1 MSISGLFDIS
11 KDLSTTEM
19 RSAVHRLCSVDD
31 DHPLDDTNL
40 LLKEK
45 IAFCSSDTPSGN
57 NSSLAEVH
65 HLLVAF
71 HGALYNEKVLREK
84 LSIEGY
90 RFSKSNTAEVIGTGF
105 LEYGVELFNQ
115 LTGKFSIAIFDTRS
129 KTLTIARDR
138 VGEEPLFYTQTHGLF
153 LFSTSLKSLLSSGS
167 VDKKI
172 SAGALSQY
180 LQLTYI
186 PAPLSIIESV
196 YKLLPGHYLTADSEG
211 AASITQYWNVSY
223 VKESLIPDYDACK
236 TQLRKAV
243 FCSVEEMIGE
253 SHSYGTFL
261 SGGIDSTI
269 ITGIT
274 SQLSDSP
281 IDTFTIGYRD
291 RQYDES
297 DHAKIAS
304 TFHHTNNH
312 LLMLES
318 EEALAPLD
326 DIISAMEEPLAD
338 ASMIPTYAVFKLAKD
353 YIGTACT
360 GDGGDELFGG
370 YSRYLISYYADRFN
384 KLPVWS
390 RRFIRGAVFA
400 LPDTSLLTRKLR
412 KVITN
417 AEKDIFAQRLS
428 LMCLG
433 FKDDDFRSLMND
445 QYSEDDHLSLIREYY
460 DEMSDAGSEL
470 SQTLYMELKVFLEGA
485 MLPKIRNANALV
497 GLQTRSPLLHTKVI
511 ELAARVP
518 SQFKIRG
525 KDTKVILKET
535 FEDLIPK
542 ELRGASK
549 KGFEVPLGSWF
560 RRELKSELETILNPE
575 RIASQ
580 GVFNPEYIQEI
591 MKQHQEEQTSRTNE
605 LWALYV
611 LEKWLAF
618 NEIEIEQ

>member
-1 MSISGLFDIS
+1 MSISGLFAIS
-11 KDLSTTEM
+11 KDLSTSELH
-19 RSAVHRLCSVDD
+19 SAIQRMYSVGH
-31 DHPLDDTNL
+31 DHLLDDTDI
-40 LLKEK
+40 LLKDR
-45 IAFCSSDTPSGN
+45 IGLCSSDKFKN
-57 NSSLAEVH
+57 NNASIAEIT

-71 HGALYNEKVLREK
+71 QGTIFNERALREG
-84 LSIEGY
+84 LSAKGY
-90 RFSKSNTAEVIGTGF
+90 RFEKNSTAEIVANGF
-105 LEYGVELFNQ
+105 LEYNTALFGR
-115 LTGKFSIAIFDTRS
+115 LTGKFSAAIFDT
-129 KTLTIARDR
+129 KTNTLIIARDR
-138 VGEEPLFYTQTHGLF
+138 LGEEPLFYTHTQGLF
-153 LFSTSLKSLLSSGS
+153 LFSTSLKSILSSGY

-172 SAGALSQY
+172 SLGALNQY
-180 LQLTYI
+180 MQLTYI
-186 PAPLSIIESV
+186 PAPLSIIENV
-196 YKLLPGHYLTADSEG
+196 YKLLPGHYFTVDGEG
-211 AASITQYWNVSY
+211 AVSSSQYWNVSY
-223 VKESLIPDYDACK
+223 SKDSLIPDYELCK
-236 TQLRKAV
+236 TQLREAV
-243 FCSVEEMIGE
+243 FRSVEEMVGE

-274 SQLSDSP
+274 SQLSASP

-297 DHAKIAS
+297 DRARIAS
-304 TFHHTNNH
+304 AFHNTNNH

-326 DIISAMEEPLAD
+326 DIISTMEEPLAD
-338 ASMIPTYAVFKLAKD
+338 ASMIPTYAVFKLAKGH
-353 YIGTACT
+353 IGTAIT

-384 KLPVWS
+384 SFPKWS
-390 RRFIRGAVFA
+390 RRLIRGVVFG

-417 AEKDIFAQRLS
+417 AEKDIFEQRLS

-433 FKDDDFRSLMND
+433 FKDDDFHSLMND
-445 QYSEDDHLSLIREYY
+445 QYIEDGHLSIIREYY

-485 MLPKIRNANALV
+485 MIPKILNANALV
-497 GLQTRSPLLHTKVI
+497 GLQTRSPLLHTNVV
-511 ELAARVP
+511 ELAARIP

-525 KDTKVILKET
+525 RDTKVIFKET

-542 ELRGASK
+542 ELRAASK

-560 RRELKSELETILNPE
+560 RRELKSELETVLNSEKIL
-575 RIASQ
+575 SQ
-580 GVFNPEYIQEI
+580 GIFNPEYIQTI
-591 MKQHQEEQTSRTNE
+591 MQQHQEEQPSRTNE

-611 LEKWLAF
+611 LENWLDF
-618 NEIEIEQ
+618 NEIVFEQ

>member
-11 KDLSTTEM
+11 KDLSTTEL

-31 DHPLDDTNL
+31 AHLHDDTNA
-40 LLKEK
+40 LLKDT
-45 IAFCSSDTPSGN
+45 IALCSSDKPYN

-71 HGALYNEKVLREK
+71 QGVLYNERSLREK
-84 LSIEGY
+84 LSIEGD
-90 RFSKSNTAEVIGTGF
+90 RFSENNTAEVIGTGF

-115 LTGKFSIAIFDTRS
+115 LTGKFSAAIFDTRS
-129 KTLTIARDR
+129 NTLTIARDR

-153 LFSTSLKSLLSSGS
+153 LFSTSLKSLLSSGY

-172 SAGALSQY
+172 SADALSQY

-186 PAPLSIIESV
+186 PAPLSIIENV
-196 YKLLPGHYLTADSEG
+196 YKLLPGHYLTVDKEG
-211 AASITQYWNVSY
+211 AVSITQYWNVSY
-223 VKESLIPDYDACK
+223 AKESLIPDYDACK
-236 TQLRKAV
+236 TQLREAV
-243 FCSVEEMIGE
+243 FHSVEEMIGE

-269 ITGIT
+269 ITGIA

-304 TFHHTNNH
+304 AFHHTNNH

-338 ASMIPTYAVFKLAKD
+338 ASMIPSYAVFKLAKD

-535 FEDLIPK
+535 FEGLIPK

>member
-1 MSISGLFDIS
+1 MSICGLFDIS
-11 KDLSTTEM
+11 KDLSTSELH
-19 RSAVHRLCSVDD
+19 SAVHRLCSVDD
-31 DHPLDDTNL
+31 VHLLEDTNL
-40 LLKEK
+40 LLKDK
-45 IAFCSSDTPSGN
+45 IAFCSSDKAN
-57 NSSLAEVH
+57 NSSLAEIS
-65 HLLVAF
+65 HLVVAF
-71 HGALYNEKVLREK
+71 QGVLYNEMAMWEK
-84 LSIEGY
+84 FSVGEY
-90 RFSKSNTAEVIGTGF
+90 RFDESTTAEVIGTGF
-105 LEYGVELFNQ
+105 LEYGGELFNQ
-115 LTGKFSIAIFDTRS
+115 LTGKFSIAIFNTRS
-129 KTLTIARDR
+129 STLTIARDR
-138 VGEEPLFYTQTHGLF
+138 VGEEPLFYTHAHGLF
-153 LFSTSLKSLLSSGS
+153 LFSTSLKSLLSFGY

-172 SAGALSQY
+172 SVGALNQY

-186 PAPLSIIESV
+186 PAPLSIIENV
-196 YKLLPGHYLTADSEG
+196 YKLLPGHYLTVDRENAV
-211 AASITQYWNVSY
+211 SITQYWNVSY
-223 VKESLIPDYDACK
+223 AKDSLIHDYDACK
-236 TQLRKAV
+236 TQLREAV
-243 FCSVEEMIGE
+243 YGSVEEMIGE

-274 SQLSDSP
+274 SQLSSSP

-297 DHAKIAS
+297 DHAQIAS
-304 TFHHTNNH
+304 AFHQTNNH
-312 LLMLES
+312 LLVLES

-338 ASMIPTYAVFKLAKD
+338 ASMIPTYAVFKLAKGHID
-353 YIGTACT
+353 TACT

-370 YSRYLISYYADRFN
+370 YSRYLISYYADQFN
-384 KLPVWS
+384 KLPRWS
-390 RRFIRGAVFA
+390 RSLIRGAVFG

-417 AEKDIFAQRLS
+417 AEKDIFEQRLS

-445 QYSEDDHLSLIREYY
+445 QYIEDDHLSLIREYY
-460 DEMSDAGSEL
+460 DDVSDAGSEL

-497 GLQTRSPLLHTKVI
+497 GLHTRSPLLHTNVV
-511 ELAARVP
+511 ELAARIP

-525 KDTKVILKET
+525 KDTKMILKET

-542 ELRGASK
+542 ELRTASK

-560 RRELKSELETILNPE
+560 RRELKSELETVLNPE
-575 RIASQ
+575 RIASR
-580 GVFNPEYIQEI
+580 GIFNPEYIQEI

-605 LWALYV
+605 LWALYM
-611 LEKWLAF
+611 LEKWLDY
-618 NEIEIEQ
+618 NEIGIE

>member
-1 MSISGLFDIS
+1 VGNEHL
-11 KDLSTTEM
+11 
-19 RSAVHRLCSVDD
+19 VDV
-31 DHPLDDTNL
+31 TRVL
-40 LLKEK
+40 LNDR
-45 IAFCSSDTPSGN
+45 IGFCSSDRPYNN
-57 NSSLAEVH
+57 NSSLVEVN

-71 HGALYNEKVLREK
+71 QGVLYNKRSLREK
-84 LSIEGY
+84 LSIGEH
-90 RFSKSNTAEVIGTGF
+90 RFDESNTAEVIAYGF

-115 LTGKFSIAIFDTRS
+115 LTGRFSIAIFDSRS
-129 KTLTIARDR
+129 NTLIIARDR
-138 VGEEPLFYTQTHGLF
+138 VGEEPLFSTQTHGLF
-153 LFSTSLKSLLSSGS
+153 LFSTSLKSLLSSGY
-167 VDKKI
+167 VEKKI
-172 SAGALSQY
+172 STSALNQY

-186 PAPLSIIESV
+186 PAPLSIIENV
-196 YKLLPGHYLTADSEG
+196 YKLLPGHYLTIDREG
-211 AASITQYWNVSY
+211 AVSITQYWNVSY
-223 VKESLIPDYDACK
+223 SKDSLIADYDVCK
-236 TQLRKAV
+236 TQLREAV
-243 FCSVEEMIGE
+243 FHSVEEMIGE

-274 SQLSDSP
+274 SQLSPSP

-297 DHAKIAS
+297 DHAKISSA
-304 TFHHTNNH
+304 FHNTNNH
-312 LLMLES
+312 LLILES

-326 DIISAMEEPLAD
+326 DIISSMEEPLAD

-353 YIGTACT
+353 HISTACT

-384 KLPVWS
+384 KLPGWS
-390 RRFIRGAVFA
+390 RRLIRGAVFG

-417 AEKDIFAQRLS
+417 AEKDIFEQRLS

-433 FKDDDFRSLMND
+433 FRDDDFHSLMNH
-445 QYSEDDHLSLIREYY
+445 QYRKDDHLSLIREYY

-497 GLQTRSPLLHTKVI
+497 GLQTRSPLLHTNVV
-511 ELAARVP
+511 ELAARIP
-518 SQFKIRG
+518 SQFKIQGR
-525 KDTKVILKET
+525 DTKVILKET

-549 KGFEVPLGSWF
+549 KGFEVPLGSWL
-560 RRELKSELETILNPE
+560 RRELKSELEAVLNSE
-575 RIASQ
+575 RILSQ
-580 GVFNPEYIQEI
+580 GIFNPEYIQEI
-591 MKQHQEEQTSRTNE
+591 MKQHQEEETSRTNE
-605 LWALYV
+605 LWSLYV

-618 NEIEIEQ
+618 NEIGIE

>member
-1 MSISGLFDIS
+1 MIICGLFVIS

-19 RSAVHRLCSVDD
+19 RSTVHRLCSVDD

-40 LLKEK
+40 LLKDT
-45 IAFCSSDTPSGN
+45 IALCSSDKPNN

-65 HLLVAF
+65 HLVVAF
-71 HGALYNEKVLREK
+71 LGVLYNEKALKEK
-84 LSIEGY
+84 LSVEGY
-90 RFSKSNTAEVIGTGF
+90 RFSENNTAEVFGTSF
-105 LEYGVELFNQ
+105 LEYGVELFYQ
-115 LTGKFSIAIFDTRS
+115 LTGKFSAAIFDTRS
-129 KTLTIARDR
+129 NTLIIARDR

-153 LFSTSLKSLLSSGS
+153 LFSTSLKSLLSS
-167 VDKKI
+167 VYVYKKI
-172 SAGALSQY
+172 SADALSQY

-186 PAPLSIIESV
+186 PAPLSIIENV
-196 YKLLPGHYLTADSEG
+196 YKLLPGHYLTVDKEG
-211 AASITQYWNVSY
+211 AVSITQYWNVSY
-223 VKESLIPDYDACK
+223 AKESLIPDYDACK

-274 SQLSDSP
+274 SQLSSSP

-304 TFHHTNNH
+304 AFHHTNNH

-338 ASMIPTYAVFKLAKD
+338 ASMIPSYAVFKLAKD

-433 FKDDDFRSLMND
+433 FKDDDFRS
-445 QYSEDDHLSLIREYY
+445 
-460 DEMSDAGSEL
+460 
-470 SQTLYMELKVFLEGA
+470 
-485 MLPKIRNANALV
+485 
-497 GLQTRSPLLHTKVI
+497 
-511 ELAARVP
+511 
-518 SQFKIRG
+518 
-525 KDTKVILKET
+525 
-535 FEDLIPK
+535 
-542 ELRGASK
+542 
-549 KGFEVPLGSWF
+549 
-560 RRELKSELETILNPE
+560 
-575 RIASQ
+575 
-580 GVFNPEYIQEI
+580 
-591 MKQHQEEQTSRTNE
+591 
-605 LWALYV
+605 
-611 LEKWLAF
+611 
-618 NEIEIEQ
+618 

>member
-1 MSISGLFDIS
+1 MSIRGLLDFS
-11 KDLSTTEM
+11 KDLSTSEIQL
-19 RSAVHRLCSVDD
+19 AVQRMYSVGDD
-31 DHPLDDTNL
+31 CQVDDTNL
-40 LLKEK
+40 LLKER
-45 IAFCSSDTPSGN
+45 IGFCSSDKFKSN
-57 NSSLAEVH
+57 NSFIAEVNN
-65 HLLVAF
+65 LLVAF
-71 HGALYNEKVLREK
+71 QGVLFNEKLLREK
-84 LSIEGY
+84 LSVGGY
-90 RFSKSNTAEVIGTGF
+90 RFNENSTAEVIAYGF
-105 LEYGVELFNQ
+105 LEHGVGLFNQ
-115 LTGKFSIAIFDTRS
+115 LTGKFSAAIFDTRS
-129 KTLTIARDR
+129 NTLIIARDR
-138 VGEEPLFYTQTHGLF
+138 VGEEPLFYTHIHGLF
-153 LFSTSLKSLLSSGS
+153 LFSTSLKSLLASGY

-172 SAGALSQY
+172 SVGALNQY

-186 PAPLSIIESV
+186 PAPLSIIENV
-196 YKLLPGHYLTADSEG
+196 YKLLPGHYLTIDSEG
-211 AASITQYWNVSY
+211 AVSITQYWNVSY
-223 VKESLIPDYDACK
+223 AEDSLIPDYDACK
-236 TQLRKAV
+236 TQLREVV
-243 FCSVEEMIGE
+243 FHSVEEMIGE

-274 SQLSDSP
+274 SQLSPSP

-297 DHAKIAS
+297 DRAKIAS
-304 TFHHTNNH
+304 AFHNTNNH
-312 LLMLES
+312 LLILES
-318 EEALAPLD
+318 EKALAPLD

-384 KLPVWS
+384 KQPRWS
-390 RRFIRGAVFA
+390 RRLIRGAIFR

-417 AEKDIFAQRLS
+417 AEKDIFEQRLS

-433 FKDDDFRSLMND
+433 FKDDDFHSLMNV
-445 QYSEDDHLSLIREYY
+445 QYIKDDHLSLIREYY

-485 MLPKIRNANALV
+485 MIPKILNANALV
-497 GLQTRSPLLHTKVI
+497 GLQTRSPLLHTSVV
-511 ELAARVP
+511 ELAARIP

-525 KDTKVILKET
+525 RDTKVILKET

-542 ELRGASK
+542 ELRTASK

-560 RRELKSELETILNPE
+560 RRELKSELETVLSPE
-575 RIASQ
+575 RILSQ
-580 GVFNPEYIQEI
+580 GIFNPEYIQEI
-591 MKQHQEEQTSRTNE
+591 MMQHQEEQTSRTNE

-611 LEKWLAF
+611 LEKWLAS
-618 NEIEIEQ
+618 NEISIEQ

>member
-1 MSISGLFDIS
+1 MCLVGNEHL
-11 KDLSTTEM
+11 
-19 RSAVHRLCSVDD
+19 VDV
-31 DHPLDDTNL
+31 TRVL
-40 LLKEK
+40 LNDR
-45 IAFCSSDTPSGN
+45 IGFCSSDRPYNN
-57 NSSLAEVH
+57 NSSLVEVN

-71 HGALYNEKVLREK
+71 QGVLYNKRSLREK
-84 LSIEGY
+84 LSIGEH
-90 RFSKSNTAEVIGTGF
+90 RFDESNTAEVIAYGF

-115 LTGKFSIAIFDTRS
+115 LTGRFSIAIFDSRS
-129 KTLTIARDR
+129 NTLIIARDR
-138 VGEEPLFYTQTHGLF
+138 VGEEPLFSTQTHGLF
-153 LFSTSLKSLLSSGS
+153 LFSTSLKSLLSSGY
-167 VDKKI
+167 VEKKI
-172 SAGALSQY
+172 STSALNQY

-186 PAPLSIIESV
+186 PAPLSIIENV
-196 YKLLPGHYLTADSEG
+196 YKLLPGHYLTIDREG
-211 AASITQYWNVSY
+211 AVSITQYWNVSY
-223 VKESLIPDYDACK
+223 SKDSLIADYDVCK
-236 TQLRKAV
+236 TQLREAV
-243 FCSVEEMIGE
+243 FHSVEEMIGE

-274 SQLSDSP
+274 SQLSPSP

-297 DHAKIAS
+297 DHAKISSA
-304 TFHHTNNH
+304 FHNTNNH
-312 LLMLES
+312 LLILES

-326 DIISAMEEPLAD
+326 DIISSMEEPLAD

-353 YIGTACT
+353 HISTACT

-384 KLPVWS
+384 KLPGWS
-390 RRFIRGAVFA
+390 RRLIRGAVFG

-417 AEKDIFAQRLS
+417 AEKDIFEQRLS

-433 FKDDDFRSLMND
+433 FRDDDFHSLMNH
-445 QYSEDDHLSLIREYY
+445 QYRKDDHLSLIREYY

-497 GLQTRSPLLHTKVI
+497 GLQTRSPLLHTNVV
-511 ELAARVP
+511 ELAARIP
-518 SQFKIRG
+518 SQFKIQGR
-525 KDTKVILKET
+525 DTKVILKET

-549 KGFEVPLGSWF
+549 KGFEVPLGSWL
-560 RRELKSELETILNPE
+560 RRELKSELEAVLNSE
-575 RIASQ
+575 RILSQ
-580 GVFNPEYIQEI
+580 GIFNPEYIQEI
-591 MKQHQEEQTSRTNE
+591 MKQHQEEETSRTNE
-605 LWALYV
+605 LWSLYV

-618 NEIEIEQ
+618 NEIGIE

>member
-1 MSISGLFDIS
+1 MNISGLFDIS
-11 KDLSTTEM
+11 KDLSTSGL
-19 RSAVHRLCSVDD
+19 RSVVHRMCLVGNEHLVDV
-31 DHPLDDTNL
+31 TRVL
-40 LLKEK
+40 LNDR
-45 IAFCSSDTPSGN
+45 IGFCSSDRPYNN
-57 NSSLAEVH
+57 NSSLVEVN

-71 HGALYNEKVLREK
+71 QGVLYNKRSLREK
-84 LSIEGY
+84 LSIGEH
-90 RFSKSNTAEVIGTGF
+90 RFDESNTAEVIAYGF

-115 LTGKFSIAIFDTRS
+115 LTGRFSIAIFDSRS
-129 KTLTIARDR
+129 NTLIIARDR
-138 VGEEPLFYTQTHGLF
+138 VGEEPLFSTQTHGLF
-153 LFSTSLKSLLSSGS
+153 LFSTSLKSLLSSGY
-167 VDKKI
+167 VEKKI
-172 SAGALSQY
+172 STSALNQY

-186 PAPLSIIESV
+186 PAPLSIIENV
-196 YKLLPGHYLTADSEG
+196 YKLLPGHYLTIDREG
-211 AASITQYWNVSY
+211 AVSITQYWNVSY
-223 VKESLIPDYDACK
+223 SKDSLIADYDVCK
-236 TQLRKAV
+236 TQLREAV
-243 FCSVEEMIGE
+243 FHSVEEMIGE

-274 SQLSDSP
+274 SQLSPSP

-297 DHAKIAS
+297 DHAKISSA
-304 TFHHTNNH
+304 FHNTNNH
-312 LLMLES
+312 LLILES

-326 DIISAMEEPLAD
+326 DIISSMEEPLAD

-353 YIGTACT
+353 HISTACT

-384 KLPVWS
+384 KLPGWS
-390 RRFIRGAVFA
+390 RRLIRGAVFG

-417 AEKDIFAQRLS
+417 AEKDIFEQRLS

-433 FKDDDFRSLMND
+433 FRDDDFHSLMNH
-445 QYSEDDHLSLIREYY
+445 QYRKDDHLSLIREYY

-497 GLQTRSPLLHTKVI
+497 GLQTRSPLLHTNVV
-511 ELAARVP
+511 ELAARIP
-518 SQFKIRG
+518 SQFKIQGR
-525 KDTKVILKET
+525 DTKVILKET

-549 KGFEVPLGSWF
+549 KGFEVPLGSWL
-560 RRELKSELETILNPE
+560 RRELKSELEAVLNSE
-575 RIASQ
+575 RILSQ
-580 GVFNPEYIQEI
+580 GIFNPEYIQEI
-591 MKQHQEEQTSRTNE
+591 MKQHQEEETSRTNE
-605 LWALYV
+605 LWSLYV

-618 NEIEIEQ
+618 NEIGIE